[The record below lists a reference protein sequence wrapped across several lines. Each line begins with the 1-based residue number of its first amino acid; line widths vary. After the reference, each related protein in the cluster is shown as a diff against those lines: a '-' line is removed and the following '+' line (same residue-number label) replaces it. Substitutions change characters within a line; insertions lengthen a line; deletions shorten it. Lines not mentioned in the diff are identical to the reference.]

1 MERRWSSVS
10 NSGGSTAYIY
20 RYIDDSPNMD
30 FQGLGDVG
38 GGQVKL

>member
-1 MERRWSSVS
+1 MDLPH
-10 NSGGSTAYIY
+10 IY
-20 RYIDDSPNMD
+20 RYIGDSPNMD

>member
-1 MERRWSSVS
+1 MDLPH
-10 NSGGSTAYIY
+10 IY
-20 RYIDDSPNMD
+20 RYTDDSPNMD